1 MKLALLA
8 ILFVP
13 VLASAANSAPAQP
26 EPAKVVSE
34 LIVGRQAVTT
44 YFNEVTEQVCTYS
57 ESQPPA
63 APALTCVS
71 LYTLSDDAQTN
82 VKERAAAIR

>member
-13 VLASAANSAPAQP
+13 FLASAATSAPAQP

-34 LIVGRQAVTT
+34 LIVGEQAVLT
-44 YFNEVTEQVCTYS
+44 YFNETTEQVCTY
-57 ESQPPA
+57 A
-63 APALTCVS
+63 ASINSTAPSLTCVS
-71 LYTLSDDAQTN
+71 IYTLSDDAQQN
-82 VKERAAAIR
+82 VRDRAAAFR